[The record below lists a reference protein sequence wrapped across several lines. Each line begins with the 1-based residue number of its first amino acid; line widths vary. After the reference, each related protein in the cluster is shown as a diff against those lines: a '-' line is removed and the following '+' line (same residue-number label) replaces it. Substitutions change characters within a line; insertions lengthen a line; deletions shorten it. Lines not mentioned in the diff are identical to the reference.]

1 MQVKLHKIL
10 PETDRKLVQK
20 PGKRSATGVNQ
31 ARITSFQYLGL
42 PPVDTETW
50 PA

>member
-20 PGKRSATGVNQ
+20 PGKRSATGVDHG
-31 ARITSFQYLGL
+31 RITSFQYLAL
-42 PPVDTETW
+42 PPVDAETW